1 MSQEI
6 TKDPFEF
13 CDSPSLA
20 PNDEC
25 NNNQINN
32 KLNLLL
38 TKIERIDKNVL
49 KLNQLVDMLISK
61 ETIMEMALSSINA
74 DYIHTREIVHKT
86 ETSCLKL
93 LNIIEERALSY
104 ERAIEDAAEQIQ
116 TITNKDGNNA
126 SIVIQ
131 SINDMTNGLFE
142 STNKRKTSGDN
153 HLSGFDSS
161 IMQNCK
167 PTSRSKKIR
176 SLSSAPVQSPFR
188 GPILTITD
196 SSSR

>member
-13 CDSPSLA
+13 CDSLSLA

-61 ETIMEMALSSINA
+61 ETIMGMALSSINA

-116 TITNKDGNNA
+116 TITNK
-126 SIVIQ
+126 V
-131 SINDMTNGLFE
+131 IND
-142 STNKRKTSGDN
+142 
-153 HLSGFDSS
+153 
-161 IMQNCK
+161 IQ
-167 PTSRSKKIR
+167 
-176 SLSSAPVQSPFR
+176 
-188 GPILTITD
+188 
-196 SSSR
+196 